1 MNCAK
6 VLCAIWAS
14 LAVLPGLAGAE
25 SPVDFP
31 TSAAPYLAAY
41 RWGAANKHGGAA
53 ANEAFARW
61 LSRPVVWAED
71 FEPNERW
78 DSLEGGDWQLGEWSR
93 WKKAVAGRWL
103 ILSVPLLPG
112 SWDRSGP
119 RQGDGVGKPVSLA
132 AGALGD
138 YNARFKKLAEHLV
151 HDSLADSVLRLGW
164 EFNGGWYNWRAGEN
178 PQAFAKY
185 WQQIVRTI
193 RAVPGTEKIQFC
205 WNPAL
210 GYQQFPAEKAWP
222 GDEWVDFVGL
232 DVYDDS
238 WLANTYPFPPGA
250 SREQIDQRRRTV
262 WDKVVLHGDHGLMFW
277 RDFAAEHRKAFSI
290 PEWGVDDREG
300 GHGGLDNAMFVEQMH
315 AFIADRANRVFFHCY
330 FDVQASDGGHQLSP
344 GLHGTDVTRFPQAS
358 ARFRSLFGVATGHG
372 AE

>member
-1 MNCAK
+1 MEQPMNCAK

-14 LAVLPGLAGAE
+14 LAVLAGLAGAE
-25 SPVDFP
+25 SPVQFP

-61 LSRPVVWAED
+61 LNQPVVWAED
-71 FEPNERW
+71 FEPTERW

-93 WKKAVAGRWL
+93 WKKAVAGRRL

-119 RQGDGVGKPVSLA
+119 RQGDAVGKPVSLT
-132 AGALGD
+132 AGAMGD

-164 EFNGGWYNWRAGEN
+164 EFNGGWYAWRAGEN

-222 GDEWVDFVGL
+222 GNEWVDFVGL
-232 DVYDDS
+232 DVS
-238 WLANTYPFPPGA
+238 WLANT
-250 SREQIDQRRRTV
+250 
-262 WDKVVLHGDHGLMFW
+262 
-277 RDFAAEHRKAFSI
+277 
-290 PEWGVDDREG
+290 
-300 GHGGLDNAMFVEQMH
+300 
-315 AFIADRANRVFFHCY
+315 
-330 FDVQASDGGHQLSP
+330 
-344 GLHGTDVTRFPQAS
+344 
-358 ARFRSLFGVATGHG
+358 
-372 AE
+372 